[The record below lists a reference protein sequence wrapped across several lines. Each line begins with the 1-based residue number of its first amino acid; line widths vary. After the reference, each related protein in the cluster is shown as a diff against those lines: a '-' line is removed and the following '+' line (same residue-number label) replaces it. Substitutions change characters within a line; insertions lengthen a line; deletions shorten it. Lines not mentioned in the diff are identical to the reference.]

1 MAQKP
6 KELKLT
12 SHSKEEQ
19 IIMREDDIFDDN
31 KKEQF
36 RVFGLIHQTRNL
48 IQGEIV
54 KRMYPSEVL
63 MKLND
68 DTDLENTDEESFISY
83 RLQDAILPWPLNM
96 LHIVPD
102 WLIITVLGIAGLF
115 ILKLVFDPM
124 VACCTLICD
133 SSLSITQKLS
143 SIVVPVTSI
152 SWMNN
157 RKNHQSENKDLEDVE
172 SRTSELKDEMQL
184 FKNLM
189 VKGSNNET
197 VNKRLAIAEESL

>member
-1 MAQKP
+1 M
-6 KELKLT
+6 T

-19 IIMREDDIFDDN
+19 IIIREDDIFEDD

-36 RVFGLIHQTRNL
+36 RVSGLIHQTRHL

-68 DTDLENTDEESFISY
+68 DIDLENTDKESFISY
-83 RLQDAILPWPLNM
+83 RLQDALLPWPLNL

-102 WLIITVLGIAGLF
+102 WLIITAIGIVGLF

-124 VACCTLICD
+124 VACCTLIRD
-133 SSLSITQKLS
+133 SSLSLTQKLS
-143 SIVVPVTSI
+143 SVVIPATSI
-152 SWMNN
+152 SWMNS
-157 RKNHQSENKDLEDVE
+157 RKNHHTESRNLEDVE
-172 SRTSELKDEMQL
+172 SRVTGLEDDMQL

-189 VKGSNNET
+189 IKGNNHDT
-197 VNKRLAIAEESL
+197 INKRLAIAEESV